1 MLNFLLRMR
10 RLRGD
15 VRAARSGPGAVGK
28 RAGRRAA
35 HRLVNR
41 LFR

>member
-1 MLNFLLRMR
+1 MLNWLLRMR
-10 RLRGD
+10 RYRGD
-15 VRAARSGPGAVGK
+15 VRAARSGPKAMGR
-28 RAGRRAA
+28 RAGQRAA